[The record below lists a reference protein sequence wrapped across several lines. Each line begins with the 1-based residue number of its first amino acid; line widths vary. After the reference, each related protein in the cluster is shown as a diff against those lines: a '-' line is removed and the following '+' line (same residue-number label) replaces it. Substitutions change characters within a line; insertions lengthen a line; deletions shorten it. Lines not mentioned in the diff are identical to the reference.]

1 MSRGFEHWG
10 GGKVI
15 FTNEPKFTNEP
26 ISHHPPSPPPPD
38 TTRPIQQKG
47 NGRAKKSLQEFR
59 DFGFTRLTIEQPTV
73 GILFFMRA
81 CVIGTDARA
90 V

>member
-15 FTNEPKFTNEP
+15 FTNEP
-26 ISHHPPSPPPPD
+26 ISHHPPSPPPLTQPD
-38 TTRPIQQKG
+38 RYNKKVMVEQK
-47 NGRAKKSLQEFR
+47 KVKEFR